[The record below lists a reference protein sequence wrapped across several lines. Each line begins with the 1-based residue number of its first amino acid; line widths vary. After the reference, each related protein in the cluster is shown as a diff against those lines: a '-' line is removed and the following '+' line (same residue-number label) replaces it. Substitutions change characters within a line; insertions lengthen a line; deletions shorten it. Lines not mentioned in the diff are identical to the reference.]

1 MTGTI
6 VVTHNNVHFYDSLA
20 QDEKSWISHLKG
32 GESASIYSCDS
43 LVACIQRLQRNITI
57 LPEQSYAGK
66 AKQQLTN
73 LKIKFD
79 YNTEFS
85 DHEIAFLSSIGDIFS
100 IYDYIILE
108 SISGVTILDSSS
120 ELIASYTLVQ
130 HLKEVITEIRRAV
143 TSLGAKQVSD
153 KHLVQYLKDW
163 YYVWS

>member
-1 MTGTI
+1 MENQPRFTAVI
-6 VVTHNNVHFYDSLA
+6 V
-20 QDEKSWISHLKG
+20 
-32 GESASIYSCDS
+32 

-57 LPEQSYAGK
+57 SPEQSYAGK

-79 YNTEFS
+79 KNSEFIDS
-85 DHEIAFLSSIGDIFS
+85 EIAFLSSIGDIFP

-108 SISGVTILDSSS
+108 SISGVTILEISS

-153 KHLVQYLKDW
+153 EHLARYLKEL
-163 YYVWS
+163 VLCLELRL

>member
-1 MTGTI
+1 M
-6 VVTHNNVHFYDSLA
+6 
-20 QDEKSWISHLKG
+20 
-32 GESASIYSCDS
+32 
-43 LVACIQRLQRNITI
+43 QRNITI

-66 AKQQLTN
+66 AKQQLKN

-79 YNTEFS
+79 KNTEFS

>member
-1 MTGTI
+1 M
-6 VVTHNNVHFYDSLA
+6 
-20 QDEKSWISHLKG
+20 
-32 GESASIYSCDS
+32 

-79 YNTEFS
+79 KNSEFIDS
-85 DHEIAFLSSIGDIFS
+85 EIAFLSSIGDIFP

-143 TSLGAKQVSD
+143 TSLDTKQVSNE
-153 KHLVQYLKDW
+153 HLTRYLKELNRVQLFANEKWTSLQTDASRKLASIF
-163 YYVWS
+163 YNNPLSRNDQLIQ